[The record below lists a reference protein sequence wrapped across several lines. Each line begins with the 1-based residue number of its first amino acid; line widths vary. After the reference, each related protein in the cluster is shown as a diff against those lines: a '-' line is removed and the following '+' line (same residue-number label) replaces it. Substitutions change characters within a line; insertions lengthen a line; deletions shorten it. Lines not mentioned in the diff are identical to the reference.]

1 MKFIKLITSLGI
13 NALWLSFLLNP
24 SFFGLSIPPI
34 GKILN
39 PFSGFWQQAE
49 KVERVSGKEI
59 DLKGL
64 QAKGKVIFDERMVPH
79 IFAPTNN
86 EAFYLQGYIEA
97 MLRLWQMDISVRSAG
112 GTLSEILGERT
123 LSIDIGQRKKR
134 MIAAAKTN
142 MEVWKKSGEE
152 WSAIEAYTN
161 GVNAYIDQL
170 TPAQYP
176 LEFKLLDYEP
186 TPWTPL
192 KSVLFFM
199 SMVESLN
206 FQHSDIKA
214 TNSFQ
219 LLGSE
224 NFSKLFPE
232 WNPKQV
238 PVISEPALDYAMLE
252 VKEEPKTTNLNS
264 ESVSL
269 SPPQGKIY
277 DSQTAFL
284 AQPPLA
290 NGSNN
295 WAISGQKSKSGYPI
309 LANDPHLFLTLP
321 AIWMETQ
328 IQTPEINAYGASLP
342 GLPGI
347 VIGFNEQSAWG
358 LTNVGQDVLDWYEIT
373 WQDENKN
380 AYWLDGEWVP
390 VENII
395 EEIVVK
401 GRKIPVEET
410 IKVTKWGPVVSF
422 DEKAFDKDLAM
433 HWLSHQPLEER
444 PFYEIG
450 AFIRMMKNKGYED
463 YREAILGFSRPAQNF
478 LYASNQ
484 GDIALT
490 VTGKLPIKERGQGRL
505 ISPGDK
511 STNGWKG
518 FIPFE
523 SLPYSHNPPSQYVAS
538 ANQHSTD
545 PAYPYYYNGGFD
557 DYRGRYINRILS
569 REESLGVED
578 FMKIQ
583 NDNYSIYAEEG
594 LPALLAL
601 LDGHALQTE
610 NEKNIFAQLKEWSY
624 SFEAKESAPV
634 YFLEWMNKTYRWTF
648 DELENSE
655 NQGSFLMPENWVLI
669 DLLQN
674 QPSDPIFDRVA
685 TTELESAQDLVTAS
699 FLEMAAEISAPV
711 SWEEYKGTQ
720 IQHLG
725 RIAPLGSELLNV
737 GGFADALNAIKKGH
751 GPSWRMIVELGPK
764 PKACGVYP
772 GGQSGNPGS
781 PFYDFQIQNWVE
793 GKYYPLNLY
802 SSAEEA
808 AQFSFM
814 SYNFE

>member
-1 MKFIKLITSLGI
+1 MKISKIVISLAI
-13 NALWLSFLLNP
+13 NAVWLSFLFNP
-24 SFFGLSIPPI
+24 NLFGLAIPPI
-34 GKILN
+34 GKIIN

-49 KVERVSGKEI
+49 KIKISRGQTI
-59 DLKGL
+59 DLAGL
-64 QAKGKVIFDERMVPH
+64 QAKGQVIFDERMVPH
-79 IFAPTNN
+79 IFAPSNN
-86 EAFYLQGYIEA
+86 EAFFLQGYVEA

-112 GTLSEILGERT
+112 GMLSEILGKRT

-134 MIAAAKTN
+134 MIAAAETN
-142 MEVWKKSGEE
+142 MQVWKKSGEE
-152 WSAIEAYTN
+152 WAAIEAYTN

-170 TPAQYP
+170 TPAEYP

-206 FQHSDIKA
+206 FQHNDIRA
-214 TNSFQ
+214 TNSYH
-219 LLGSE
+219 LLGVE

-238 PVISEPALDYAMLE
+238 PVISEPALDYAML
-252 VKEEPKTTNLNS
+252 NLNQQPTVPIVDQ
-264 ESVSL
+264 ESVSFTPT
-269 SPPQGKIY
+269 SGKMY
-277 DSQTAFL
+277 NNASAFL
-284 AQPPLA
+284 PQPPRE

-347 VIGFNEQSAWG
+347 VIGFNEKSAWG

-373 WQDENKN
+373 WKDENKN
-380 AYWLDGEWVP
+380 AYLLDDEWVP
-390 VENII
+390 VEEVVEII
-395 EEIVVK
+395 EVK
-401 GRKIPVEET
+401 GLKNPIKET
-410 IKVTKWGPVVSF
+410 IKITEWGPVVSF
-422 DEKAFDKDLAM
+422 DEKSYDKDLAM

-463 YREAILGFSRPAQNF
+463 YREAIRGFSRPAQNF
-478 LYASNQ
+478 LYASND

-490 VTGKLPIKERGQGRL
+490 VTGKLPIKAQGQGRMV
-505 ISPGDK
+505 SSGHK
-511 STNGWKG
+511 RANGWKG

-523 SLPYSHNPPSQYVAS
+523 SLPYSHNPTNQYVAS

-545 PAYPYYYNGGFD
+545 PNYPFYYNGGFD
-557 DYRGRYINRILS
+557 DYRGRYINRIL
-569 REESLGVED
+569 RKKELLGVED

-594 LPALLAL
+594 LPALLSL
-601 LDGHALQTE
+601 LNRDVLRTE
-610 NEKNIFAQLKEWSY
+610 MEKDIVNQLEQWTF
-624 SFEAKESAPV
+624 SFEATDLAPA
-634 YFLEWMNKTYRWTF
+634 YFLEWMSKTYKLTF
-648 DELENSE
+648 DELDNSE
-655 NQGSFLMPENWVLI
+655 NQAPLLMPENWVLI
-669 DLLQN
+669 DMLQN
-674 QPSDPIFDRVA
+674 QPNDPVFDLSS
-685 TTELESAQDLVTAS
+685 TTEVESAQDLITNSFKEMVKELNTPVT
-699 FLEMAAEISAPV
+699 
-711 SWEEYKGTQ
+711 WEEYKGTQ

-725 RIAPLGSELLNV
+725 RIGPLGSDLLKV

-764 PKACGVYP
+764 PQAYGVYP

-781 PFYDFQIQNWVE
+781 PFYDSQIQNWVS
-793 GKYYPLNLY
+793 GKYYPLNLF
-802 SSAEEA
+802 SNMEEA
-808 AQFSFM
+808 APS
-814 SYNFE
+814 SLLTINFN

>member
-1 MKFIKLITSLGI
+1 MKAIKLFISLAI
-13 NALWLSFLLNP
+13 NAIWISFLLNP
-24 SFFGLSIPPI
+24 SLFGLTIPPI
-34 GKILN
+34 GKIIN

-49 KVERVSGKEI
+49 KVGVFKTQEV
-59 DLKGL
+59 DLSGL

-79 IFAPTNN
+79 IFAATNN
-86 EAFYLQGYIEA
+86 EAFYIQGYVEA

-112 GTLSEILGERT
+112 GTLSEILGDRT
-123 LSIDIGQRKKR
+123 LTIDIGQRKKR
-134 MIAAAKTN
+134 MIAAAETN

-170 TPAQYP
+170 NPAEYP

-206 FQHSDIKA
+206 FQHNDIRA
-214 TNSFQ
+214 TNSYHF
-219 LLGSE
+219 LGAE

-232 WNPKQV
+232 WNPKQI
-238 PVISEPALDYAMLE
+238 PVISEPALNYAMLD
-252 VKEEPKTTNLNS
+252 VEEQLNS
-264 ESVSL
+264 PEDSETVGFI
-269 SPPQGKIY
+269 PAKGKLY
-277 DSQTAFL
+277 ENETAFL
-284 AQPPLA
+284 SQPPRA

-328 IQTPEINAYGASLP
+328 IQTPEINSYGASLP

-347 VIGFNEQSAWG
+347 VIGFNENSAWG

-380 AYWLDGEWVP
+380 AYLLDEEWVP
-390 VENII
+390 VEEVVEII
-395 EEIVVK
+395 EVK
-401 GRKIPVEET
+401 GRKQPVEEI
-410 IKVTKWGPVVSF
+410 IKVTEWGPVVSF
-422 DEKAFDKDLAM
+422 DNEAYDKDLAM

-450 AFIRMMKNKGYED
+450 AFIRMMKNDGFED
-463 YREAILGFSRPAQNF
+463 YREAIRGFSRPAQNF

-490 VTGKLPIKERGQGRL
+490 VTGKLPIKEKGQGRL
-505 ISPGDK
+505 ISSGSK
-511 STNGWKG
+511 RTNGWKG
-518 FIPFE
+518 YIPFE
-523 SLPYSHNPPSQYVAS
+523 SLPYSYNPPSQYVAS

-545 PAYPYYYNGGFD
+545 PRYPYYYNGGFD
-557 DYRGRYINRILS
+557 DYRGRYINRVLS
-569 REESLGVED
+569 NADVLDVED

-601 LDGHALQTE
+601 LDRDALSNQTE
-610 NEKNIFAQLKEWSY
+610 KDIVIQLEQWNY
-624 SFEAKESAPV
+624 SFEGTDQAPV
-634 YFLEWMNKTYRWTF
+634 YFIEWMNKTYQWTF
-648 DELENSE
+648 DELDNS
-655 NQGSFLMPENWVLI
+655 QSKAPVLMPENWVLI
-669 DLLQN
+669 DLMINLPQ
-674 QPSDPIFDRVA
+674 DAIFDRKT
-685 TTELESAQDLVTAS
+685 TTEVESAQDLVTAS
-699 FLEMAAEISAPV
+699 FLAMVQALKTPIN
-711 SWEEYKGTQ
+711 WEQYKDTH

-725 RIAPLGSELLNV
+725 RIAPLGSNLIKV
-737 GGFADALNAIKKGH
+737 GGYADALNAIKKGH
-751 GPSWRMIVELGPK
+751 GPSWRMIVELGPE
-764 PKACGVYP
+764 PKAFGIYP

-793 GKYYPLNLY
+793 GKYYPLKLY
-802 SSAEEA
+802 SSEEEA
-808 AQFSFM
+808 ARSSILTYQFD
-814 SYNFE
+814 